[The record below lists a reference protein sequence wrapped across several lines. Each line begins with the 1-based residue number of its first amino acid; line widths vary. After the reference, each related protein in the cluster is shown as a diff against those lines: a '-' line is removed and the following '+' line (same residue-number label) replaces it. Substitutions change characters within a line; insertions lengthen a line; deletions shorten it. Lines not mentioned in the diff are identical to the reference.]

1 MHCFRLLDS
10 KLFSSLIKGYT
21 YENKSIMLRS
31 LCIQKK
37 TKKLEEIMYHNTYCT
52 ETHKKA
58 ACIIL

>member
-1 MHCFRLLDS
+1 MHCFCLLDS

-21 YENKSIMLRS
+21 YENKSIILRS
-31 LCIQKK
+31 LRIQKK
-37 TKKLEEIMYHNTYCT
+37 LEDIMYHNTYCT